1 MQRLKRA
8 VKRIA
13 AIGTGVA
20 MLGATMTGALAQPD
34 MADYPS
40 PFIVDGKDSGN
51 IAIVVGAEARSA
63 DTIGA
68 LDIAKQLQFDSK
80 VCAADAASSGS
91 VTVSGDAVE
100 ISHSSDLLELRET
113 IGDVRETLTDVEV
126 AGGGLASGKITTDEG
141 STEFNQYLRFTD
153 NSDAIGYSPRVNFTE
168 SEGILDGYVGDYL
181 YIQDSDN
188 TANAS
193 TSFFEYEIEFE
204 SGLESAVSSSTLP
217 DLEDEELL
225 ILGTTYTIV
234 DTTVDIAADDIK
246 LTLLGGAVYDILG
259 EGETKTYNID
269 GKDFEVT
276 VMIIED
282 VTPAT

>member
-80 VCAADAASSGS
+80 VCAPDAASSGS

-141 STEFNQYLRFTD
+141 STEFNQYLRFADSTL
-153 NSDAIGYSPRVNFTE
+153 SSFSPKVVFTE

-181 YIQDSDN
+181 FIQD
-188 TANAS
+188 ANDSSAP
-193 TSFFEYEIEFE
+193 TNSFFEYEIEFE
-204 SGLESAVSSSTLP
+204 SGLESAVSRDRKS
-217 DLEDEELL
+217 
-225 ILGTTYTIV
+225 V
-234 DTTVDIAADDIK
+234 V
-246 LTLLGGAVYDILG
+246 
-259 EGETKTYNID
+259 
-269 GKDFEVT
+269 
-276 VMIIED
+276 
-282 VTPAT
+282 